1 MGGVFGEETAMM
13 ELSMKVCE
21 TKDRRFRYLE
31 VVPELFGDLF
41 FNLGKINVEGLPK
54 DVKVQAM
61 AYDPLLDV
69 VVLRLWSSEFEAV
82 DNYKDIPYCEGVYVT
97 RVDNCT

>member
-1 MGGVFGEETAMM
+1 MGVAGYFVKETAMM
-13 ELSMKVCE
+13 ELSMKVCD

-41 FNLGKINVEGLPK
+41 FNLGKIKVEGLPK

-61 AYDPLLDV
+61 VYDPLRDI
-69 VVLRLWSSEFEAV
+69 VVLRLWSSEFEVV
-82 DNYKDIPYCEGVYVT
+82 DDHKAIPDCEGVCVK
-97 RVDNCT
+97 RVDN